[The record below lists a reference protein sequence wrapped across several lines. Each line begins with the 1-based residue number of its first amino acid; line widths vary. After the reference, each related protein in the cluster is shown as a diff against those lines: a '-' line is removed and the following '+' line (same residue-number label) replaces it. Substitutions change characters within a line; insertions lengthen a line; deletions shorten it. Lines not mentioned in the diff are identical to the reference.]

1 MKRSH
6 HPTLFDVEW
15 EKECGRKKSYR
26 GNLKATFAL
35 FFSSGGH
42 PTKEEEESI
51 AVLSISA
58 SAAAAGGRDLLLLGR
73 GGGGGLFLGFGGGG
87 SKTDRWLFTAH
98 TQRLGRSK
106 SLPRSRFVFSG
117 KYTGSILIGRADR
130 KYAVKEK
137 GGEGAKGFDFTRF
150 FFFCFFPLR
159 NSLQRV
165 HCERGSRGLRK
176 ENNN

>member
-1 MKRSH
+1 M
-6 HPTLFDVEW
+6 
-15 EKECGRKKSYR
+15 
-26 GNLKATFAL
+26 
-35 FFSSGGH
+35 
-42 PTKEEEESI
+42 
-51 AVLSISA
+51 
-58 SAAAAGGRDLLLLGR
+58 
-73 GGGGGLFLGFGGGG
+73 GFGGGG

-137 GGEGAKGFDFTRF
+137 ERRRDSISLGLV
-150 FFFCFFPLR
+150 FFPLR

-165 HCERGSRGLRK
+165 HCERGGRGLQK
-176 ENNN
+176 ENTN